1 MGQWRPGWGVIHTGG
16 PGIITEVADKLDL
29 TLHDARHSTASLHEV
44 GNLGGVAVL
53 DVLARTHSDPP
64 VDGAD
69 GLLVGFGPGFVTAA
83 CRGTWRSE
91 PALAPFGM
99 RIPGPGA

>member
-1 MGQWRPGWGVIHTGG
+1 MGRS
-16 PGIITEVADKLDL
+16 VA
-29 TLHDARHSTASLHEV
+29 AA
-44 GNLGGVAVL
+44 LGGVTVL

-91 PALAPFGM
+91 PALAPLGVALL
-99 RIPGPGA
+99 RGRVELGERLSG